1 MMSDALI
8 VNLDGVLIEVDLST
22 KFGQFSVD
30 NTDFERLSGWS
41 LKPEG
46 LCKGAVCVPV
56 INSQPLSDG
65 MSIDLIEF
73 SRIVNQNIVVDSHY
87 RVAAFGEQAPS
98 RAGLMKSL
106 DAPNFTLPD
115 IHGKQVSFSDFN
127 RRKRLLLAWSSW

>member
-1 MMSDALI
+1 MLVTADGRVSSLDALQKSGR
-8 VNLDGVLIEVDLST
+8 VSLAL
-22 KFGQFSVD
+22 
-30 NTDFERLSGWS
+30 TDFERLSGWS

-56 INSQPLSDG
+56 INSQLLSDG

-73 SRIVNQNIVVDSHY
+73 SRIVNQNIVVDSQY

-115 IHGKQVSFSDFN
+115 IHGKQVSFTDFN

>member
-1 MMSDALI
+1 MTDALI

-22 KFGQFSVD
+22 RFGQFSVD
-30 NTDFERLSGWS
+30 KTDFERLSGWS

-46 LCKGAVCVPV
+46 LCKGAFCVPV
-56 INSQPLSDG
+56 INSQLLSDG
-65 MSIDLIEF
+65 INIDLIEF
-73 SRIVNQNIVVDSHY
+73 SRIVNQNIVVDSQY
-87 RVAAFGEQAPS
+87 RVAALGEQAPS

>member
-1 MMSDALI
+1 MIDALI
-8 VNLDGVLIEVDLST
+8 VNLDGVLIQVDLST

-30 NTDFERLSGWS
+30 KTDFETLSGWS

-56 INSQPLSDG
+56 INSQLLSDG

-73 SRIVNQNIVVDSHY
+73 SRIVNQNIVV
-87 RVAAFGEQAPS
+87 
-98 RAGLMKSL
+98 
-106 DAPNFTLPD
+106 D

>member
-1 MMSDALI
+1 MLVTADGRVSSLDALQKSGR
-8 VNLDGVLIEVDLST
+8 VSLAL
-22 KFGQFSVD
+22 
-30 NTDFERLSGWS
+30 TDFERLSGWS

-56 INSQPLSDG
+56 INSQLLSDG

-73 SRIVNQNIVVDSHY
+73 SRIVNQNIVVDSQY

-98 RAGLMKSL
+98 RAGLMESL

>member
-1 MMSDALI
+1 MLVTADGRVSSLDALQKSGR
-8 VNLDGVLIEVDLST
+8 VSLAL
-22 KFGQFSVD
+22 
-30 NTDFERLSGWS
+30 TDFERLSGWS

-56 INSQPLSDG
+56 KNSQLLSDG
-65 MSIDLIEF
+65 MNIDLLEF
-73 SRIVNQNIVVDSHY
+73 SRMVNQNIIVDSQY

-98 RAGLMKSL
+98 RAESMKSL

>member
-1 MMSDALI
+1 MTDALI

-22 KFGQFSVD
+22 RFGQFSVD
-30 NTDFERLSGWS
+30 KTDFERLSGWS

-56 INSQPLSDG
+56 INSQLLSDG
-65 MSIDLIEF
+65 MNIDLIEF
-73 SRIVNQNIVVDSHY
+73 SRIVNQNIVVDSQY
-87 RVAAFGEQAPS
+87 RVAALGEQAPS

>member
-1 MMSDALI
+1 MSNALI
-8 VNLDGVLIEVDLST
+8 VNLDGVLSEVDIST
-22 KFGQFSVD
+22 SFGRFSVD
-30 NTDFERLSGWS
+30 KNDFERLSGWN

-56 INSQPLSDG
+56 KNSQLLSDG
-65 MSIDLIEF
+65 MNIDLLEF
-73 SRIVNQNIVVDSHY
+73 SRMVNQNIIVDSQY
-87 RVAAFGEQAPS
+87 RVAAFGEQALS
-98 RAGLMKSL
+98 RAESMKSL

>member
-1 MMSDALI
+1 MSNALI
-8 VNLDGVLIEVDLST
+8 VNLDGVLSEVDIST
-22 KFGQFSVD
+22 SFGRFSVD
-30 NTDFERLSGWS
+30 KNDFERLSGWS

-56 INSQPLSDG
+56 KNSQLLSDG
-65 MSIDLIEF
+65 MNIDLLEF
-73 SRIVNQNIVVDSHY
+73 SRMVNQNIIVDSQY

-98 RAGLMKSL
+98 RAESMKSL

-115 IHGKQVSFSDFN
+115 IHGKQVSFTDFN

>member
-1 MMSDALI
+1 MLVTADGRVSSLDALQKSGR
-8 VNLDGVLIEVDLST
+8 VSLAL
-22 KFGQFSVD
+22 
-30 NTDFERLSGWS
+30 TDFERLSGWS

-56 INSQPLSDG
+56 INSQLLSDG

-73 SRIVNQNIVVDSHY
+73 SRIVNQNIVVDSQY